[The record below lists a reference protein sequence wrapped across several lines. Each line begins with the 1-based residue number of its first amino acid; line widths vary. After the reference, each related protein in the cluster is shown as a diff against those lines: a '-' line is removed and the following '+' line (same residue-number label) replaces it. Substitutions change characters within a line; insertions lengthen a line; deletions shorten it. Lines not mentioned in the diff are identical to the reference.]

1 MATKKEIFHVLG
13 MGCAGCATKVQ
24 NALSKREGVTEAK
37 VNFADSTVMIEYD
50 TTLPPSAL
58 QKTVEETG
66 YELIIENEENQ
77 SEKLQQEEYRRLKR
91 RTWGAI
97 LLSLPVF
104 VIGMFF
110 MHMPYANWI
119 MLACTLPYC

>member
-1 MATKKEIFHVLG
+1 

-66 YELIIENEENQ
+66 YELIIENEENHPKN
-77 SEKLQQEEYRRLKR
+77 SSRKNTAASNDVLGE
-91 RTWGAI
+91 
-97 LLSLPVF
+97 LSYSLCP
-104 VIGMFF
+104 
-110 MHMPYANWI
+110 
-119 MLACTLPYC
+119 CSS